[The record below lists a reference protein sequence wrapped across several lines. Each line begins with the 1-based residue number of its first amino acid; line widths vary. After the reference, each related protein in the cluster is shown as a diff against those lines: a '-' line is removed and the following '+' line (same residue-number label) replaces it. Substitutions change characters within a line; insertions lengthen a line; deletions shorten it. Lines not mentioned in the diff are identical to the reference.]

1 MLSGIYGLNQSF
13 LAGLNQIENRIS
25 QANQQITSGVRV
37 SQASDDPSAVG
48 TILDYQQQIDQI
60 TQVQTNLNT
69 VSANV
74 AAADGALQTA
84 SQLLDQLTS
93 IAAQGAS
100 STSTSN
106 TSANLAVQAQAI
118 QQQLVSLA
126 NTSVAG
132 HYVFGGDDPTTPP
145 YTYTGTGWGVS
156 PNFTT
161 PTLSNTSTVTD
172 ANGQSIVP
180 IQSAQQIFDS
190 PSTTAPTTTNPTP
203 SAPPA
208 GNIFAAAGYLRI
220 ALQNNDQASV
230 QTAAGLIKSAVA
242 QLGQAT
248 LAIGDT
254 ETWIQ
259 QANSSATQMLTNIQ
273 QALSTVRDADIPT
286 EATQLTMDETALQ
299 AALSAHA
306 SFNNKS
312 LFDYLG

>member
-1 MLSGIYGLNQSF
+1 MLSGIYGLNESF

-25 QANQQITSGVRV
+25 QANQEITSGVRV

-48 TILDYQQQIDQI
+48 TILDYQQQIDQA

-69 VSANV
+69 VSAN
-74 AAADGALQTA
+74 ATAADGALQTA
-84 SQLLDQLTS
+84 SQLLDQLVS
-93 IAAQGAS
+93 IAAQGA
-100 STSTSN
+100 TSTSN
-106 TSANLAVQAQAI
+106 SNTNANLAQQVQQI
-118 QQQLVSLA
+118 LKQLVSLA
-126 NTSVAG
+126 NTSVTG

-145 YTYTGTGWGVS
+145 YSYTGTGWGVS

-190 PSTTAPTTTNPTP
+190 PPATAPTTTNPTP
-203 SAPPA
+203 AAPPA
-208 GNIFAAAGYLRI
+208 GNIFAAVGYLAM

-230 QTAAGLIKSAVA
+230 QTAAGLIKSAVT

-248 LAIGDT
+248 MAIGST

-259 QANSSATQMLTNIQ
+259 QANSTASQTLTNVQ
-273 QALSTVRDADIPT
+273 QALSTVRDTDIPT
-286 EATQLTMDETALQ
+286 EATQLTMNQTALQ
-299 AALSAHA
+299 AALAAHA